1 MFKSLNNIQ
10 GAFSLSKFY
19 IIGISVVCAVIC
31 AFSIWKSYQFAEEQR
46 QKIYVLDQGKSL
58 MLALQQ
64 DVAQA
69 RPAEAKAHIRRFHEL
84 FFTNSPSKQQI
95 DYNISEAL
103 NLADNSAVVYYNK
116 RKNDHYYEDIAGSG
130 IICEIK
136 VDSIKVDMINYPYSA
151 VTYATTSETRLNDI
165 RFFSMITT
173 CKLFNCARSDN
184 NPHGFLIEDFQVT
197 QIKPL
202 QTITK

>member
-1 MFKSLNNIQ
+1 MRCYMRIQ
-10 GAFSLSKFY
+10 YLE
-19 IIGISVVCAVIC
+19 IISIC
-31 AFSIWKSYQFAEEQR
+31 GRTKT
-46 QKIYVLDQGKSL
+46 KIYVLDQGKSL

-116 RKNDHYYEDIAGSG
+116 RKTTTTTRISQ
-130 IICEIK
+130 
-136 VDSIKVDMINYPYSA
+136 VA
-151 VTYATTSETRLNDI
+151 V
-165 RFFSMITT
+165 
-173 CKLFNCARSDN
+173 
-184 NPHGFLIEDFQVT
+184 
-197 QIKPL
+197 
-202 QTITK
+202 